1 MTNSWST
8 LKDHAHRS
16 YGRGSSDKVTLRVA
30 ILDIDSE
37 RRSAVAAVL
46 SQINHLDITEIPAFP
61 QKVEDL
67 AEILHDPYD
76 VVLLNADCDQDLAFD
91 LAARLCADSHINVMA
106 YSSRTDMKLAVH
118 LMRAGACEFFAEPI
132 DPAEIA
138 AAMERAVNRCAVTRQ
153 ESRAASR
160 LFVFLG
166 AKGGCGVTTLAANFA
181 LALAQES
188 EGKTLLIDLGL
199 PLGDAA
205 INLGIKTEYSVV
217 NALQQSDRLDARMLS
232 TLVAKHNTGLSVLAA
247 PSHFS
252 DNPAPL
258 ASIDRLVSVA
268 REAYDFV
275 VADIGSRID
284 LLGTSLFDKS
294 AVVYLIAQV
303 GITELL
309 NANRMI
315 TKFFFTRDETLQIV
329 LNRFKPSDLLFD
341 EKKITE
347 ALTRPAEWKIP
358 DDYAAARRTRETA
371 TPMVLIDSAI
381 ARAIREMAK
390 TAAGMTEKAEKRG
403 LFGFLR

>member
-1 MTNSWST
+1 MPTDRTGAGFFN
-8 LKDHAHRS
+8 
-16 YGRGSSDKVTLRVA
+16 KVTLRVA

-37 RRSAVAAVL
+37 RRSAAAALL
-46 SQINHLDITEIPAFP
+46 SQISHVDIREIPAFP
-61 QKVEDL
+61 QKVGDL
-67 AEILHDPYD
+67 AEILKDPYD

-91 LAARLCADSHINVMA
+91 LAARLCGDSRINVMA
-106 YSSRTDMKLAVH
+106 YSSRADMKLAVH
-118 LMRAGACEFFAEPI
+118 MMRADAREFFTAPF
-132 DPAEIA
+132 DPAEVA
-138 AAMERAVNRCAVTRQ
+138 AAMERAASRCAVASQ

-160 LFVFLG
+160 LFVFMG

-181 LALAQES
+181 LALAQDS

-205 INLGIKTEYSVV
+205 INLGMKTEYSVV
-217 NALQQSDRLDARMLS
+217 NALHQSDRLDARMLS
-232 TLVAKHNTGLSVLAA
+232 TLVAKHNTGLSVLAV
-247 PSHFS
+247 PSEFS

-258 ASIDRLVSVA
+258 ESLDRLVSVA
-268 REAYDFV
+268 REAFEFV
-275 VADIGSRID
+275 VVDIGSRID
-284 LLGTSLFDKS
+284 LLGTSLFDRS

-315 TKFFFTRDETLQIV
+315 TKFFFTRDDTLQIV

-347 ALTRPAEWKIP
+347 ALTRPAQWKIP

-371 TPMVLIDSAI
+371 TPMVLIDSPI
-381 ARAIREMAK
+381 ARAIREMAL
-390 TAAGMTEKAEKRG
+390 TAAGVTEKEEKHG
-403 LFGFLR
+403 LFSFLR

>member
-1 MTNSWST
+1 MPT
-8 LKDHAHRS
+8 DRMGA
-16 YGRGSSDKVTLRVA
+16 GSSDKVTLRVA

-37 RRSAVAAVL
+37 RRNAAAAVL
-46 SQINHLDITEIPAFP
+46 SQMSHLDVTAVSTFP

-67 AEILHDPYD
+67 AEILHDPYE

-91 LAARLCADSHINVMA
+91 LAAHLCADTNINVMA
-106 YSSRTDMKLAVH
+106 YSSQADMKLAVH
-118 LMRAGACEFFAEPI
+118 LMRAGAREFFTAPLA
-132 DPAEIA
+132 PAEIA
-138 AAMERAVNRCAVTRQ
+138 AAMERAAKRCATNLL
-153 ESRAASR
+153 ESREASR

-166 AKGGCGVTTLAANFA
+166 TKGGCGVTTLAANFA
-181 LALAQES
+181 LALSQES
-188 EGKTLLIDLGL
+188 NAKTLLIDLGL

-217 NALQQSDRLDARMLS
+217 NALQQSDRLDARMLT
-232 TLVAKHNTGLSVLAA
+232 TLVAKHNSGLAVLAA
-247 PSHFS
+247 PSVFS

-258 ASIDRLVSVA
+258 AAIDRVVAVA

-275 VADIGSRID
+275 VVDIGSRID

-294 AVVYLIAQV
+294 ALVYLVAQV

-315 TKFFFTRDETLQIV
+315 TKFFFTRDDSLQIV

-347 ALTRPAEWKIP
+347 ALTRPAQWKIP

-371 TPMVLIDSAI
+371 SPMVLTDSAI

-390 TAAGMTEKAEKRG
+390 TASGGVIEKAEKRG

>member
-1 MTNSWST
+1 MDRTGT
-8 LKDHAHRS
+8 
-16 YGRGSSDKVTLRVA
+16 GSSDTVTLRVA
-30 ILDIDSE
+30 ILDSDSE
-37 RRSAVAAVL
+37 RRTAVAAVL
-46 SQINHLDITEIPAFP
+46 AQLNHLEVTVLPTFP
-61 QKVEDL
+61 LKVEDL
-67 AEILHDPYD
+67 GEILRDPYD
-76 VVLLNADCDQDLAFD
+76 VVLLNADCGQDLAYD
-91 LAARLCADSHINVMA
+91 LAACLCAEPRINLMA
-106 YSSRTDMKLAVH
+106 YSSHADMKLAVH
-118 LMRAGACEFFAEPI
+118 LMRAGAREFFTTPL
-132 DPAEIA
+132 DTAEIA
-138 AAMERAVNRCAVTRQ
+138 AAMERAASRCAVTVQ

-188 EGKTLLIDLGL
+188 QGKTLLIDLGL

-217 NALQQSDRLDARMLS
+217 NALQQADRLDARMLS
-232 TLVAKHNTGLSVLAA
+232 TLVAKHNSGLSVLAA
-247 PSHFS
+247 PSVFS
-252 DNPAPL
+252 DTPAPIN
-258 ASIDRLVSVA
+258 SIDRLVAVT
-268 REAYDFV
+268 REAFDFV

-294 AVVYLIAQV
+294 AVVYLVAQV

-347 ALTRPAEWKIP
+347 ALTRPAQWKIP

-371 TPMVLIDSAI
+371 TPMVLIDSPI
-381 ARAIREMAK
+381 SRAIREMVT
-390 TAAGMTEKAEKRG
+390 TAVGLNEKTEKHG
-403 LFGFLR
+403 LFSFLR